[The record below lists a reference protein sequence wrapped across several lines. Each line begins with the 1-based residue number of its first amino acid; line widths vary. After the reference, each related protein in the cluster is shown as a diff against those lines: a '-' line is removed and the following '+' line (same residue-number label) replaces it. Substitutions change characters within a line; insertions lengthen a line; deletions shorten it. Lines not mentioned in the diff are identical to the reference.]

1 MEAKEYNFWSLTE
14 IYHLVFP
21 RIQRDYVQGRLTFKA
36 SQVRKAFI
44 KSLKSA
50 LSEANPAVNLDFI
63 YGVLRMDVKADE
75 TRFIPLDGQQRL
87 TTLFLLH
94 WYLAYK
100 TNNHDAFRSR
110 LSGKDEKVR
119 FLYETRDS
127 AKAFCENM
135 IKNNIDNSDEQKPV
149 SWHIKNQNWFLTMWT
164 EDPTVQGML
173 TMLDAMDD
181 AFKEDN
187 LEDYWDR
194 LTTKEYIRFYV
205 LPFDENYSL
214 GEDLY
219 IKMNARGLALTTF
232 ENFKASFEEELL
244 EVDTKESFK
253 SHIDTKWTNMFWYPM
268 TPEKGDPPAKVDTEM
283 MRFVRMLLSFQYAL
297 RKDKNENKEESD
309 TSGTNQTAEPNT
321 TSQQDSEGD
330 MVFDDKTFGGLL
342 VNANGKDF
350 IPDDEQNYAFLLDKG
365 ILNADTA
372 KSIVDGFQ
380 VVGKHWN
387 DNEHKWN
394 NNGVSPIN
402 LEDIWNTFCKKPDY
416 RTQLLILAIII
427 APADNKERWFRL
439 CRNLV
444 CNTIINDKKDMR
456 WLIKKLCELR
466 ELQNFGL
473 K

>member
-21 RIQRDYVQGRLTFKA
+21 RIQRDYAQGRLTFKA

-63 YGVLRMDVKADE
+63 YGVQRMDVKADE

-100 TNNHDAFRSR
+100 TNNHDVFKGH

-149 SWHIKNQNWFLTMWT
+149 SWNIRNQNWFLTMWT

-194 LTTKEYIRFYV
+194 LTNKGYIRFYV

-268 TPEKGDPPAKVDTEM
+268 TTEKGNPPEKVDTEM
-283 MRFVRMLLSFQYAL
+283 MRFIRMLLSFQYAL
-297 RKDKNENKEESD
+297 RKDEIKEKE
-309 TSGTNQTAEPNT
+309 GEPAYEKV
-321 TSQQDSEGD
+321 DD
-330 MVFDDKTFGGLL
+330 KVFDERIFGGLL
-342 VNANGKDF
+342 VNAKGKDF
-350 IPDDEQNYAFLLDKG
+350 IPDDEQNYVYLTEKG
-365 ILNADTA
+365 ILDKDSAKKIVEGFTA
-372 KSIVDGFQ
+372 IGDYWDND
-380 VVGKHWN
+380 KHSWE
-387 DNEHKWN
+387 DSLK
-394 NNGVSPIN
+394 PIMFK
-402 LEDIWNTFCKKPDY
+402 DVWNTFCKKPDY
-416 RTQLLILAIII
+416 RTQLFILAIII
-427 APADNKERWFRL
+427 APADNRDCWFRL

-456 WLIKKLCELR
+456 WLIKKLYELKG
-466 ELQNFGL
+466 LQYFGL